1 MPSSDVPALIVVEF
15 RVKFFCDPHKKSPF
29 GIVCRD
35 SRKLY
40 QRGERMARKVYVEV
54 TARFDTDGRITPL
67 SLTWEDGTVFEIGR
81 VLDCRRAASLK
92 AGGIGMRYTV
102 RIGNQQ
108 SYLYYADP
116 RWFVEAKAT

>member
-1 MPSSDVPALIVVEF
+1 
-15 RVKFFCDPHKKSPF
+15 
-29 GIVCRD
+29 
-35 SRKLY
+35 
-40 QRGERMARKVYVEV
+40 MARKVYVEV
-54 TARFDTDGRITPL
+54 TARFDVDGKITPL

-108 SYLYYADP
+108 SYLYYEDP

>member
-1 MPSSDVPALIVVEF
+1 
-15 RVKFFCDPHKKSPF
+15 
-29 GIVCRD
+29 
-35 SRKLY
+35 
-40 QRGERMARKVYVEV
+40 MARKVYVEV

-108 SYLYYADP
+108 SYLYYEDP